1 MIRRPPR
8 STLFPYTTL
17 FRSRAGRAAGVVAQQ
32 LDGAALLEGADRGA
46 RLRLLGEAI
55 HDLDA
60 GEVALV
66 DGAVVGLASER
77 LLVDAALGVAVEQ
90 TAVPRLQLEH
100 AAGRLRHQPPHQ
112 LLVVDPAAAVERV

>member
-1 MIRRPPR
+1 MNRSPRPLRNCPPAPR
-8 STLFPYTTL
+8 TPSSSTAPVQ
-17 FRSRAGRAAGVVAQQ
+17 RQRAGRAAGVVAQQ

-66 DGAVVGLASER
+66 DGAVVGLAGER

-90 TAVPRLQLEH
+90 TAVARLQLEH
-100 AAGRLRHQPPHQ
+100 ATGRLRHQP
-112 LLVVDPAAAVERV
+112 